1 MRQEIEMHGE
11 EKREREQ
18 KHNGYAGESWG
29 RYCANPQTMEFGNV
43 VELLIDGAQ
52 AYPAMLQEIGRAQKT
67 ILMDSYIFNDDAAG
81 RLFSSALCD
90 AAERGVLVYLIVD
103 GVGTRHV
110 PSAFFEKMRR
120 AGLHVLV
127 YRSPAPWGR
136 SFGLFRRDHRKML
149 VTDGSI
155 GFAGGINIGAEWLS
169 RESGGLGWHDLHL
182 RIEGPAVR
190 ELSKLAISTW
200 HINGR
205 ILLDSKRFLP
215 EIPKKGA
222 EHVSIIGSRE
232 RKKRKVIRRSY
243 LQAIR
248 QARIYIYIT
257 NAYFLPDAGFR
268 RAMKNACRRGV
279 DVRVMVPE
287 KGDIPIVDRA
297 SQAIYSRLLKAGI
310 RIFLWKSDVLHAK
323 SAAIDGEW
331 ATVGSFNIDHRSW
344 RMNLEVNVNAV
355 GANLSGQL
363 RDLFLKDQAH
373 CGELTLEEWRKRP
386 FITKL
391 FQWFF
396 HLFRKL
402 M

>member
-1 MRQEIEMHGE
+1 MRQMPEMRW
-11 EKREREQ
+11 KRKQVTRRDA
-18 KHNGYAGESWG
+18 YAGESWG
-29 RYCANPQTMEFGNV
+29 RYCANPQTMESGNM
-43 VELLIDGAQ
+43 VELLIDGTQ
-52 AYPAMLQEIGRAQKT
+52 AYPAMLREIGGARKT
-67 ILMDSYIFNDDAAG
+67 ILMDSYIFNDDAVG

-90 AAERGVLVYLIVD
+90 AAGRGVLVYLIVD
-103 GVGTRHV
+103 GVGTRGV
-110 PSAFFEKMRR
+110 SSDFFEQMRQ

-127 YRSPAPWGR
+127 YRSPAPWRR
-136 SFGLFRRDHRKML
+136 SFGLLRRDHRKML
-149 VTDGSI
+149 VVDGSV

-182 RIEGPAVR
+182 RIEGPSVR

-200 HINGR
+200 YVNGG
-205 ILLDSKRFLP
+205 IMLDSKRFLP
-215 EIPKKGA
+215 EIPKKGT
-222 EHVSIIGSRE
+222 EYVSIIGSRE

-248 QARIYIYIT
+248 QARNYIYIT

-279 DVRVMVPE
+279 DVRVMIPE
-287 KGDIPIVDRA
+287 KGDILIVDMA
-297 SQAIYSRLLKAGI
+297 SQAIYSRLLRAGI
-310 RIFLWKSDVLHAK
+310 RIFLWKADVLHAK
-323 SAAIDGEW
+323 SATIDGEW

-344 RMNLEVNVNAV
+344 RMNLEVNVNAT
-355 GANLSGQL
+355 GPNLSGKL
-363 RDLFLKDQAH
+363 RDLFLNDQAH
-373 CGELTLEEWRKRP
+373 CRELTLEEWRKRP

-396 HLFRKL
+396 HIFRNL